1 VEIGQRL
8 YLSQNMVKTEATS
21 IYRKLSVSS
30 RSTAIERAVR
40 VGLME
45 STVYPPRP
53 LQLMA

>member
-1 VEIGQRL
+1 MEIGQRL

-45 STVYPPRP
+45 STIYPPRP